1 MKKGNKKTVSIDPAT
16 LMDAAQC
23 LDDCLIR
30 IYPEEFE
37 KKYQEEASERFSAN
51 GGTIARIATVAD
63 VLRKVAGLKI

>member
-1 MKKGNKKTVSIDPAT
+1 MKKEKKVEIDSAT
-16 LMDAAQC
+16 LLDAAQC

-37 KKYQEEASERFSAN
+37 KKHQKEASERFGNN

-63 VLRKVAGLKI
+63 GLRKVARRKK

>member
-1 MKKGNKKTVSIDPAT
+1 
-16 LMDAAQC
+16 MDAAQC